1 MSLSLDQNWT
11 PIYNRIQYNE
21 SYYMVK
27 DSREDPPSTP
37 IRLTPVFFHILL
49 SVVAASRH
57 GYAIMQDVQQRT
69 GGAVQLGPG
78 SLYWAIKRLV
88 DAKLLEATGA
98 PAKEADSRRR
108 YYRLTQFGRKT
119 LRQEVRVLADIVGY
133 AESTKLIR
141 PRST

>member
-1 MSLSLDQNWT
+1 
-11 PIYNRIQYNE
+11 
-21 SYYMVK
+21 MVK
-27 DSREDPPSTP
+27 DPREDTPSTP

-49 SVVAASRH
+49 SVVNESRH

-88 DAKLLEATGA
+88 DATLLEETGT
-98 PAKEADSRRR
+98 PAKAADSRRR
-108 YYRLTQFGRKT
+108 YYRLTPFGKKT

>member
-1 MSLSLDQNWT
+1 
-11 PIYNRIQYNE
+11 
-21 SYYMVK
+21 MVK
-27 DSREDPPSTP
+27 DPREDPPSTP

-49 SVVAASRH
+49 SVVNQSRH

-88 DAKLLEATGA
+88 DATLLEETGA
-98 PAKEADSRRR
+98 PAKDADSRRR
-108 YYRLTQFGRKT
+108 YYRLTPFGKKT

-133 AESTKLIR
+133 AETTKLIR